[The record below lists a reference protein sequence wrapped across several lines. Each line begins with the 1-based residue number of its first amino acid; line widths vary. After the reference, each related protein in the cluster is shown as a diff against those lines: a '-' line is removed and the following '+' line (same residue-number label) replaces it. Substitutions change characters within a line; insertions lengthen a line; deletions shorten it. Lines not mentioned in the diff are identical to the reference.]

1 MNNFYVLHDSQN
13 LYFRNPFGAV
23 KTGSNINLALEAE
36 GCDEAVIEIIRFDG
50 SRESIP
56 MERHPKDGTWNV
68 FLFKGT
74 IKICDT
80 PGIINYYFTLRRGWQ
95 TIFYGDN
102 WECLGG
108 SGQIYYENPKWYQI
122 TVFKDFKVPKWY
134 KEGIIYQIFVDRFY
148 NGNEN
153 GEISNAKSNCFIYGK
168 WYDNPMYIKDETG
181 KVIRWD
187 FFGGNLKGV
196 LKKLSYIKSL
206 GITTIY
212 MNPIFE
218 AASSHKYDV
227 GNYKKIDPMF
237 GDEELFKNLC
247 KEAEKLGMKVILDGV
262 FSHTGADSL
271 YFNRYGNYDS
281 LGAFQSKDSPY
292 YSWYRFKNYPYDYE
306 AWWGFENQ
314 PNVDELN
321 PSYIEYIIN
330 GQDSVVEKWMK
341 LGASGWRLD
350 VADELPDEFICELK
364 KKIKEVNKES
374 VLIGEV
380 WEDASNKVSYGK
392 RRKYFLGEELDSV
405 TGYPFRDI
413 ILSFLIGYLDSHG
426 VRRRFMS
433 LYENYPKENFYS
445 SMNVL
450 GTHDTERILTA
461 LSGNGKG
468 EENSRVLLK
477 LAVAFQMTF
486 PGVPLIYYGDE
497 AGVMGGRDPENR
509 KTYPWGKEDKDILS
523 WYRKLTHIRDHH
535 QVFKRGDFRF
545 FETHEDVLCFKRKDG
560 DSKAIVIINRN
571 TEASIKVE
579 FGEVYGKYRNLFKD
593 EGVYYSPNGV
603 MRVHLKPMEVK
614 ALINI

>member
-13 LYFRNPFGAV
+13 LYFRSPFGAV
-23 KTGSNINLALEAE
+23 KTSSNINLALEAE

-56 MERHPKDGTWNV
+56 MERHPKDGAWNV
-68 FLFKGT
+68 FLFKAT
-74 IKICDT
+74 INTGDI

-102 WECLGG
+102 WESLGG
-108 SGQIYYENPKWYQI
+108 IGQIYYENPKWYQI
-122 TVFKDFKVPKWY
+122 TVFKDFKVPEWY

-153 GEISNAKSNCFIYGK
+153 GEVSNAKSNCFIYGK
-168 WYDNPMYIKDETG
+168 WYDNPMYIKDEKG

-187 FFGGNLKGV
+187 FFGGNLNGV

-206 GITTIY
+206 GITAIY

-218 AASSHKYDV
+218 SASSHKYDV

-237 GDEELFKNLC
+237 GDEELFRNLC
-247 KEAEKLGMKVILDGV
+247 KEAENLGIRVILDGV
-262 FSHTGADSL
+262 FSHTGADSI
-271 YFNRYGNYDS
+271 YFNRYGNYNS

-321 PSYIEYIIN
+321 PSYMEYIIN

-350 VADELPDEFICELK
+350 VADELPDEFIYELK
-364 KKIKEVNKES
+364 KRIKEINKES

-413 ILSFLIGYLDSHG
+413 IISFLIRYLDSHG

-433 LYENYPKENFYS
+433 LYENYPKESFYA

-461 LSGNGKG
+461 LSGNGMG
-468 EENSRVLLK
+468 EENTKILLK

-497 AGVMGGRDPENR
+497 AGVKGGKDPENR

-523 WYRKLTHIRDHH
+523 WYKKLTHIRDHH

-579 FGEVYGKYRNLFKD
+579 FGEVYGKYRNLLKD
-593 EGVYYSPNGV
+593 EGIYYSPNGV
-603 MRVHLKPMEVK
+603 MRVQLKPMEIK

>member
-13 LYFRNPFGAV
+13 LYFRSPFGAV
-23 KTGSNINLALEAE
+23 KTSSNINLALEAE

-56 MERHPKDGTWNV
+56 MERHPKDGAWNV
-68 FLFKGT
+68 FLFKAAINT
-74 IKICDT
+74 ADI
-80 PGIINYYFTLRRGWQ
+80 PGIINYYFTLRKGWQ

-102 WECLGG
+102 WESLGG
-108 SGQIYYENPKWYQI
+108 VGQIYYENPKWYQI
-122 TVFKDFKVPKWY
+122 TVFKDFKVPEWY

-168 WYDNPMYIKDETG
+168 WYDNPMYIKDERG

-187 FFGGNLKGV
+187 FFGGNLNGV

-206 GITTIY
+206 GITAIY

-218 AASSHKYDV
+218 SASSHKYDV
-227 GNYKKIDPMF
+227 GNYRKIDPMF
-237 GDEELFKNLC
+237 GDEELFRNLC
-247 KEAEKLGMKVILDGV
+247 KEAENLGIRIILDGV
-262 FSHTGADSL
+262 FSHTGADSI

-281 LGAFQSKDSPY
+281 IGAFQSKDSPY
-292 YSWYRFKNYPYDYE
+292 YSWYRFRNHPYDYE

-321 PSYIEYIIN
+321 PSYMEYIIN
-330 GQDSVVEKWMK
+330 GQDSVIERWMK
-341 LGASGWRLD
+341 LGTSGWRLD
-350 VADELPDEFICELK
+350 VADELPDEFIYELK
-364 KKIKEVNKES
+364 KKIKELNKES

-413 ILSFLIGYLDSHG
+413 IISFLIRYLDSHG

-433 LYENYPKENFYS
+433 LYENYPKESFYA

-461 LSGNGKG
+461 LSENGMG
-468 EENSRVLLK
+468 EENAKVLLR

-497 AGVMGGRDPENR
+497 AGVKGGKDPENR

-523 WYRKLTHIRDHH
+523 WYKKLTHIRDHH

-560 DSKAIVIINRN
+560 ESKAIVIINRN

-579 FGEVYGKYRNLFKD
+579 FGEVYGKYRNLLKD
-593 EGVYYSPNGV
+593 EGIYYSPNGV
-603 MRVHLKPMEVK
+603 MRVQLKPMEVK